1 MVILV
6 DLSHACLC
14 LLQVRTCTSKNNNS
28 LKPSNSNTQPAQ
40 SNKTTPNICWSL
52 EELHEKLT
60 HAIARDMKKWKASS
74 KIGVARQWADEIG
87 VSSSDKKGD
96 RTKAK
101 AANMIG
107 DWQNTY
113 EWSMQ
118 TGNGDI
124 ERDGRKVTFLEQ
136 RQDGLLGKIARI
148 DRLVGLVQCLG

>member
-40 SNKTTPNICWSL
+40 SNKTTPNIRWTL
-52 EELHEKLT
+52 ELHEKLA
-60 HAIARDMKKWKASS
+60 HAIARDMKKWKTSS
-74 KIGVARQWADEIG
+74 KIGVARQWADEIR